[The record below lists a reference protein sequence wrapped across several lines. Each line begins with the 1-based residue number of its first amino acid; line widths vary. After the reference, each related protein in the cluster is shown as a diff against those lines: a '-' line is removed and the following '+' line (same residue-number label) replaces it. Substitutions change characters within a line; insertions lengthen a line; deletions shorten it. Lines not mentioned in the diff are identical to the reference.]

1 MPIYEYRCEDCDRV
15 QSFLVRKPSEFTP
28 RCKKCGG
35 DRMERLISRVAV
47 VESEET
53 KLERLA
59 DPSAW
64 GDVDE
69 NDPASVAKFVKKMG
83 GALGED
89 VGDVDELA
97 AEIEAEAASESASGP
112 DDELL

>member
-1 MPIYEYRCEDCDRV
+1 MPIYEYRCEDCGRR
-15 QSFLVRKPSEFTP
+15 QSFLVRKPSEFKP
-28 RCKKCGG
+28 VCKKCGG
-35 DRMERLISRVAV
+35 ERMERLISRVAV

-69 NDPASVAKFVKKMG
+69 NDPASVAKFMKKMG

-89 VGDVDELA
+89 VGDVDELT
-97 AEIEAEAASESASGP
+97 AEIEAEAAGESEPGS
-112 DDELL
+112 DDDLL